1 MASANPIATP
11 MVIPIT
17 HSGSPLQLKLV
28 NGYQVFT
35 AQGRWLHHGG
45 CTGESHESH
54 DSRFGYRPDG

>member
-1 MASANPIATP
+1 MASANPIATPMVIP

-35 AQGRWLHHGG
+35 A
-45 CTGESHESH
+45 
-54 DSRFGYRPDG
+54 

>member
-1 MASANPIATP
+1 MASATP

-54 DSRFGYRPDG
+54 DSRFGY